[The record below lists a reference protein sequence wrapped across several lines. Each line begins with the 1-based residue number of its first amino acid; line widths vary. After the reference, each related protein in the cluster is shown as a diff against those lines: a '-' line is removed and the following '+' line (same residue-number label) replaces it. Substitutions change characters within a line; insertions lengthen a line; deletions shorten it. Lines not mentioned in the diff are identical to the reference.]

1 MLSATE
7 RKEKIAAI
15 RRLPDQI
22 DGAVKGLTDPQH
34 DVPYRVGGWTIRQ
47 VVHHLADSH
56 MNAFVRTKLILTE
69 DHPLLKPYDQDAWAK
84 LPDTLKTPIACSLSI
99 VRGIHERWVTLLE
112 QVPEAGW
119 GRAAMHP
126 ERGEMTLEDL
136 LITYSGH
143 GEKHVGHVKSLRVA
157 RGW

>member
-1 MLSATE
+1 MLTAKE
-7 RKEKIAAI
+7 RQEKIGAI

-22 DGAVKGLTDPQH
+22 EAAIKGLNDLQL
-34 DVPYRVGGWTIRQ
+34 DVPYREGGWTIRQ

-84 LPDTLKTPIACSLSI
+84 LPDTLRTPIGCSLAI
-99 VRGIHERWVTLLE
+99 VRGIHERWVVLLE
-112 QVPEAGW
+112 QVPEKGW
-119 GRAAMHP
+119 ARVARHP
-126 ERGEMTLEDL
+126 ERGDMTLEDI

-143 GEKHVGHVKSLRVA
+143 GEKHVGHVKGLRVA
-157 RGW
+157 KGW